1 MMPPVHWDTIITG
14 LISAAILWGVRA
26 MTKALKDYS
35 AESKAWRASM
45 DKKLDTINDA
55 TQATMRTQ
63 LLHMSEK
70 YLTRGWVT
78 SEERSALCDMHD
90 KYAALNANG
99 FIDGYMARVNQL
111 PDKEI

>member
-1 MMPPVHWDTIITG
+1 
-14 LISAAILWGVRA
+14 
-26 MTKALKDYS
+26 
-35 AESKAWRASM
+35 
-45 DKKLDTINDA
+45 
-55 TQATMRTQ
+55 
-63 LLHMSEK
+63 MSEK

>member
-1 MMPPVHWDTIITG
+1 MAMIVHWDTIITG
-14 LISAAILWGVRA
+14 LISAAILWGVR
-26 MTKALKDYS
+26 MLTKALKDYS
-35 AESKAWRASM
+35 AESKAWRTSI
-45 DKKLDTINDA
+45 DGKLDALNDA
-55 TQATMRTQ
+55 TQTTMRTQ

-70 YLTRGWVT
+70 YLSRGWVT
-78 SEERSALCDMHD
+78 QEERAALCDMHD

>member
-1 MMPPVHWDTIITG
+1 MVNWSTIITG
-14 LISAAILWGVRA
+14 LISAAILWGVR
-26 MTKALKDYS
+26 TLSKALKDYS
-35 AESKAWRASM
+35 TESKAWRSSM

-70 YLTRGWVT
+70 YLSRGWVT
-78 SEERSALCDMHD
+78 QEERAALCDMHD

>member
-14 LISAAILWGVRA
+14 LISAGILGGVRA
-26 MTKALKDYS
+26 LIKAFKVYS
-35 AESKAWRASM
+35 AESQRWRASI
-45 DKKLDTINDA
+45 DTKLDDLNNA
-55 TQATMRTQ
+55 TQTTMRTQ

-78 SEERSALCDMHD
+78 SEERAALCDMHE
-90 KYAALNANG
+90 KYAALHANG
-99 FIDGYMARVNQL
+99 YIDGYMQRVNQL

>member
-1 MMPPVHWDTIITG
+1 MPPIHWDTVITG
-14 LISAAILWGVRA
+14 LISAAILWGVRT

-35 AESKAWRASM
+35 AESHAWRSSL
-45 DKKLDTINDA
+45 DTKLDAITDA
-55 TQATMRTQ
+55 TQTTMRTQ

-78 SEERSALCDMHD
+78 PEERAALCDMHA
-90 KYAALNANG
+90 KYAALHANG
-99 FIDGYMARVNQL
+99 YIDGYMQRVNQL